1 MFVIRNNQL
10 QQPDTERTAVESQ
23 DRQTDRQTVSNSWTV
38 DWRRESNPLFI

>member
-23 DRQTDRQTVSNSWTV
+23 DTDRQTDRQTVSNSWTV
-38 DWRRESNPLFI
+38 D